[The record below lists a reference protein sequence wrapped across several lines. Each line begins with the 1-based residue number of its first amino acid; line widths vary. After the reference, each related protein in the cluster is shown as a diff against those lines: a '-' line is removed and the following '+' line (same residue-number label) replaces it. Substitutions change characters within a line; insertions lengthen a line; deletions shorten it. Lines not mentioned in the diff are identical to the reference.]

1 MKLDGTSLLIG
12 LLIVALAV
20 FGVWQYRRVQGLHY
34 SKPPPES
41 VRVPLIF

>member
-1 MKLDGTSLLIG
+1 MKLDGSILLIG
-12 LLIVALAV
+12 LLILALAG
-20 FGVWQYRRVQGLHY
+20 FGVWQYRRVQAQHY